1 VPLGQ
6 TACGVI
12 DMKVENGIPEEF
24 PDLRLSPELRLC
36 SLFDPV
42 SIAVFPVADREE
54 MGFRV
59 LDNCC
64 EDHIM

>member
-1 VPLGQ
+1 
-6 TACGVI
+6 
-12 DMKVENGIPEEF
+12 MKVETGIPEEF
-24 PDLRLSPELRLC
+24 PDLRVSPELRLC

-42 SIAVFPVADREE
+42 SIAVFPVADRGE

>member
-1 VPLGQ
+1 MSPAQ
-6 TACGVI
+6 TVRGVME
-12 DMKVENGIPEEF
+12 MKPEEKIPDEF
-24 PDLRLSPELRLC
+24 PDLRLSPERRLC
-36 SLFDPV
+36 ALFDPAGV
-42 SIAVFPVADREE
+42 AMFPVADRGE